1 MDRRGDQLMILGQSI
16 LFGLLGW
23 LFGFTPTLP
32 LAEYQTTGPIYQSQC
47 VKFELETD
55 QSRTYE
61 FAEYPTDPAGFAH
74 GMKHRHHVDRKE
86 FMIFN
91 MQGMVQPRFWMQDT
105 PTSLDIAFFDIDG
118 TLTYL
123 APNTTPNSEQNIGPK
138 SSSPIQ
144 YVLEMKAGLATDFG
158 LEVGAT
164 RLLVAPPTSCPEPS
178 KRMTQ

>member
-1 MDRRGDQLMILGQSI
+1 MILGQSI

-32 LAEYQTTGPIYQSQC
+32 LAEYQTTGPIYQNQC
-47 VKFELETD
+47 VGFEIHTN
-55 QSRTYE
+55 QQRAYAI
-61 FAEYPTDPAGFAH
+61 AEYPVESIGFAH
-74 GMKHRHHVDRKE
+74 GMKHRHRIEDDE

-91 MQGMVQPRFWMQDT
+91 MKGMVQPRFWMQDT
-105 PTSLDIAFFDIDG
+105 PTSLDIAFFDVNG
-118 TLTYL
+118 TLAYL
-123 APNTTPNSEQNIGPK
+123 APSTTPYSEQNLGPE
-138 SSSPIQ
+138 SNTPIQ
-144 YVLEMKAGLATDFG
+144 FVLEMKSGLATDFG